1 MNMRAIHY
9 ALSSEDTCMLHFPI
23 RNSRTVRF
31 TACVLLLFAAATRAD
46 ELKRRGRMGVQLAP
60 LEADRAKE
68 LGIAGGMR
76 VPGVMPGT
84 PAEQAGV
91 KSGDIMV
98 AIDGQRFSDIQSGLN
113 LLRGRRAGDT
123 LKVELLRD
131 GKPVN
136 VEITLADRPKET
148 SDEFDIIYASAGKPG
163 QRVRTYISK
172 PRAAGKHPAIL
183 FVQSLNPSPMEFA
196 DPRMAV
202 HPYKQLSD
210 RLTRAGFVTMRVD
223 RPGNG
228 DSEGGDPR
236 KPKLADDLTAFNAA
250 LTALAARPE
259 VDPAHV
265 YVFAM
270 SMGSALAPRLAAHDA
285 AKGVITYAAIARP
298 WPEHLMESMQTR
310 WKFELI
316 EEDEFKQR
324 SAHAK
329 QFLDGFFV
337 AGQTP
342 QAILAAHPEIADFVG
357 QLVQDEEYMMG
368 SHYTFFQEMG
378 KLDLAAQWATVRVP
392 VLVLWGGSD
401 FVAGKGCSALIA
413 KTVNAKH
420 PGLATFKVVEG
431 TDHNFAPMEDAEE
444 SFLAGFT
451 GEFNPAV
458 IQQIEAWIAE
468 RGTTKNG
475 SAPRS

>member
-1 MNMRAIHY
+1 
-9 ALSSEDTCMLHFPI
+9 
-23 RNSRTVRF
+23 
-31 TACVLLLFAAATRAD
+31 
-46 ELKRRGRMGVQLAP
+46 
-60 LEADRAKE
+60 
-68 LGIAGGMR
+68 
-76 VPGVMPGT
+76 
-84 PAEQAGV
+84 
-91 KSGDIMV
+91 
-98 AIDGQRFSDIQSGLN
+98 
-113 LLRGRRAGDT
+113 
-123 LKVELLRD
+123 
-131 GKPVN
+131 
-136 VEITLADRPKET
+136 
-148 SDEFDIIYASAGKPG
+148 
-163 QRVRTYISK
+163 
-172 PRAAGKHPAIL
+172 
-183 FVQSLNPSPMEFA
+183 
-196 DPRMAV
+196 
-202 HPYKQLSD
+202 
-210 RLTRAGFVTMRVD
+210 
-223 RPGNG
+223 
-228 DSEGGDPR
+228 
-236 KPKLADDLTAFNAA
+236 
-250 LTALAARPE
+250 
-259 VDPAHV
+259 
-265 YVFAM
+265 M

-378 KLDLAAQWATVRVP
+378 KLDLAAQWANVRVP